1 MLGPSGEEVTF
12 FLKSVSWEEVFSE
25 KQVEKVL
32 LLFRVG
38 VGYLSR
44 VAIPCVSPSAL
55 SVLSVGAAFAPV

>member
-32 LLFRVG
+32 LLFPVG
-38 VGYLSR
+38 G
-44 VAIPCVSPSAL
+44 
-55 SVLSVGAAFAPV
+55 GE